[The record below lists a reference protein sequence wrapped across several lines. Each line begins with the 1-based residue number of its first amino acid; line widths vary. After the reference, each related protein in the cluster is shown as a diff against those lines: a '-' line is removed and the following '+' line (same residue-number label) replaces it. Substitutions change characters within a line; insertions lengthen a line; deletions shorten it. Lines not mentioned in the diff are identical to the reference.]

1 MFLLLISSFLSEFIY
16 KLSTSERFWIFGLG
30 SLNFTAITL
39 LVLFI
44 CSTFFLLFFWWI
56 FRESDSETTNNT
68 YQTKNFL
75 LEEREK
81 RERES

>member
-44 CSTFFLLFFWWI
+44 CSTFFIYFSGGFSGKVILKPLI
-56 FRESDSETTNNT
+56 IP
-68 YQTKNFL
+68 TKQKTFC
-75 LEEREK
+75 
-81 RERES
+81 

>member
-30 SLNFTAITL
+30 SLNL

-44 CSTFFLLFFWWI
+44 CSTFFIYFSGGFSGKVILKPLI
-56 FRESDSETTNNT
+56 IP
-68 YQTKNFL
+68 TKQKTFL